1 MSVSGADNQVGSQAL
16 SLPDLS
22 GVVPTST
29 EARAKCR
36 IAALEE
42 ELESMRQERGIKQ
55 RKTTYYV
62 AQGRAIH
69 RMVMLYT
76 SLEDLIAENDCRYEE
91 GSPED
96 NTTEQDRLQCGYIV
110 LAQVLP
116 WLHAKLGQLDI
127 DECQDMLK
135 QLKRGADAAR
145 GDDTSTL
152 KDLVASWVNQDFRP
166 SSLLKSD
173 DKQMRGFVHNICG
186 KLLCPLEWDWGDN
199 RVKAGIR
206 DRMVD
211 YIVSENSWPLFVYE
225 KYMVNYGNLEQGLF
239 KSKILVQA
247 FKAIFTSPSSAREAD
262 GDGDGADILKNNRR
276 ARKVTSRSIAYVMCQ
291 VRFALS
297 NISSWRT
304 IDGDFDYEAF
314 WNNVVDF
321 FKDVPGPVAQCR
333 VNQLLEWWSRK
344 VFGNNHR
351 QDLTPEVISHMSVT
365 ALAQQRKELEDAIF
379 DSE

>member
-1 MSVSGADNQVGSQAL
+1 MSASGADNQVGSQAL

-29 EARAKCR
+29 EARVNRR

-42 ELESMRQERGIKQ
+42 ELENMRQERGIKQ
-55 RKTTYYV
+55 RFDIKTTYCV
-62 AQGRAIH
+62 AQGRAIC
-69 RMVMLYT
+69 RMVVLYT
-76 SLEDLIAENDCRYEE
+76 SLEDLVAENDCRYEE

-96 NTTEQDRLQCGYIV
+96 NTTEQDRLQHGYIV
-110 LAQVLP
+110 LMQVLP

-135 QLKRGADAAR
+135 QLKRGADAAH

-152 KDLVASWVNQDFRP
+152 KDLVASW
-166 SSLLKSD
+166 
-173 DKQMRGFVHNICG
+173 MRSFVHDICG
-186 KLLCPLEWDWGDN
+186 NLLCPSE
-199 RVKAGIR
+199 VKAGIR
-206 DRMVD
+206 DRTVD
-211 YIVSENSWPLFVYE
+211 YIVSENFWPLFLYE

-262 GDGDGADILKNNRR
+262 GDGDRADILENNRR
-276 ARKVTSRSIAYVMCQ
+276 AQRQLNQAKVKTCVASIINMRKVTPRSIAYVVCQ

-297 NISSWRT
+297 NILSWRT
-304 IDGDFDYEAF
+304 IDGDFNYEGF

-321 FKDVPGPVAQCR
+321 FEDVPGPITQRR
-333 VNQLLEWWSRK
+333 VNLLLEWWTRK

-365 ALAQQRKELEDAIF
+365 TLAQQRKELEDAIF